1 MGWFVGSVQTEAS
14 CRVEGSSDEERF
26 WRCWRNLRAGLR
38 QGGQQGRRWNLGG
51 AAPLQTRVGHPA
63 ILTSCTSKE
72 NKVLNEIRT
81 LLMLPNTISSV
92 LFVPSIPLCAL
103 INQHMSQLA
112 RKFPQTK
119 FLKSISTTCIPNYPD
134 RNLPTIFVYLEGEM
148 KAQFIGPLVFGGMNL
163 KVEGESCFPYICR
176 LVTHPPATTHGVD

>member
-1 MGWFVGSVQTEAS
+1 MFDWDVCGSLQTEAS
-14 CRVEGSSDEERF
+14 CRVEGSSDEECV
-26 WRCWRNLRAGLR
+26 WNCWRNLRAGLH
-38 QGGQQGRRWNLGG
+38 QGGQQGRGRNLGG
-51 AAPLQTRVGHPA
+51 AAPLQTRVGSPSFTN
-63 ILTSCTSKE
+63 ILNNVWKE
-72 NKVLNEIRT
+72 TTR
-81 LLMLPNTISSV
+81 LLLVTPQRFLS
-92 LFVPSIPLCAL
+92 SIPLCAL

-163 KVEGESCFPYICR
+163 KVEGMICFPIC
-176 LVTHPPATTHGVD
+176 AAIW

>member
-1 MGWFVGSVQTEAS
+1 MVEWNFSMQTEAS
-14 CRVEGSSDEERF
+14 CRVEGCSDEKCF
-26 WRCWRNLRAGLR
+26 WRGWRDFRPGLHQGGEQGRWRNLGS
-38 QGGQQGRRWNLGG
+38 
-51 AAPLQTRVGHPA
+51 AAPLQTRVGRPA
-63 ILTSCTSKE
+63 VLTTCASK
-72 NKVLNEIRT
+72 KIRCLRFKT
-81 LLMLPNTISSV
+81 KSGCCWSFPAQSV
-92 LFVPSIPLCAL
+92 LCVFIPSIPLCTL

-163 KVEGESCFPYICR
+163 KVEGEGCFLSI
-176 LVTHPPATTHGVD
+176 LVC